1 MTSKE
6 ITQHLMFKCRHV
18 STARFEMVS
27 ETKVSVYA
35 RHYL

>member
-1 MTSKE
+1 MTPKE
-6 ITQHLMFKCRHV
+6 ITQHLTFKCRNI
-18 STARFEMVS
+18 STARFKMVS